1 MNNRGIGTS
10 RPGSIARGA
19 ASAAAAAA
27 AASTAC
33 SGVVPVARWYYKLAA
48 T

>member
-27 AASTAC
+27 ASTAC